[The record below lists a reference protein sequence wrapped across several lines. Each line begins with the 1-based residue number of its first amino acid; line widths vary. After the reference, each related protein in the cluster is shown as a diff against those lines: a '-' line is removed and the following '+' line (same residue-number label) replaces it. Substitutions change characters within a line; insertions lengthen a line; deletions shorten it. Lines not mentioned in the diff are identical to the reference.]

1 MERSLTQPE
10 IRPRTRLLFSVVGSY
25 ILAVIFVV
33 AALGIRLLLSR
44 AIGNRSPYLLF
55 ALAVLAAAVYGGRGP
70 GLFATALGALAGSYF
85 FGNPRYSLQITWPD
99 EAIPLGSFILIAL
112 GATLFSDKLR
122 SARRNA
128 ETAAA
133 RNKEILERYRYNLK
147 AANAG
152 TFDWNIGTGEVQWS
166 DNMEAIHGQPT
177 GTFRGT
183 LDGVLQSIHPDDR
196 NMV

>member
-1 MERSLTQPE
+1 MERNLTQPE
-10 IRPRTRLLFSVVGSY
+10 IRPPTRLSFSVVGPY
-25 ILAVIFVV
+25 VLAAIFVV
-33 AALGIRLLLSR
+33 VALGVRLLLSR

-55 ALAVLAAAVYGGRGP
+55 ALAVLAAAAYGGRGP

-85 FGNPRYSLQITWPD
+85 FGSPTHSLQISWPD

-133 RNKEILERYRYNLK
+133 RNKEILERYRFNLT
-147 AANAG
+147 AANAS
-152 TFDWNIGTGEVQWS
+152 TFDWNIGTDEVQWS
-166 DNMEAIHGQPT
+166 DNMQAIHGQPP
-177 GTFRGT
+177 GAFGGT
-183 LDGVLQSIHPDDR
+183 L
-196 NMV
+196 